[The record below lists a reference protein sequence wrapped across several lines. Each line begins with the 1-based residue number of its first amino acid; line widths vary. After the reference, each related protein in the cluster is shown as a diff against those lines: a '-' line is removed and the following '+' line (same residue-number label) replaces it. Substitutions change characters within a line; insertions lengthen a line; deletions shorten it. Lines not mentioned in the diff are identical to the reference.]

1 MGIVEYLKKKKK
13 SGQNWKRDNIE
24 LLRPVVNI
32 FLGEFQKDEI
42 AILKE
47 TLEERIGVT
56 QKVFFCQICLEK
68 QETNVED
75 GIYRFV
81 FSDVNA
87 VKPYEVSAWDEL
99 RQSAEQSTGLKKDVL
114 DFVNNV
120 FNAVSTVSYLSK
132 GRIRLNYILK
142 MDSVDAAVLPTIVK
156 VFGECF
162 SEYFSN
168 GVYADAYC
176 LLDQKGYNCEEHG
189 EERKA
194 LNYRNLTELDKL
206 TKDKSIKLTYIISNY
221 TSQNYLE
228 VDYIND
234 HMQTIALNLIIKDGR
249 TAGSEVNAYS
259 NDSFMQETGTYAGSF
274 CSLGK
279 LKLEVN
285 EDIRSSV
292 VYKTVFDDLCQS
304 EFSDKLVDNLI
315 KSMNIDKNELEM
327 KINELFLNRGY
338 AEQMFY
344 PMVISKQ
351 INNMDFISAKR
362 EELIE
367 NIFGRNL
374 EFFWDLNYGVDL
386 EKRDQLIENIVR
398 RINQTLADAYKNN
411 ECSLAEISQAITR
424 AEEIFKKNVQEYECN
439 YSDMRKAFDD
449 WLEKNSEIG
458 NIKDKVK
465 ETDTIRA
472 VYILACQYMEKR
484 TAIVNSENYYYVCKG
499 CLQGIKDSAVYYKK
513 QADTIASASFEL
525 KELISDM
532 EQDNVSLVAGNMNAY
547 YTRITKT
554 FLQDSAEY
562 KIFKRDIN
570 NKICSRELQSD
581 GIFDAIVQFCEN
593 VILPSEQYPDDI
605 SVEMLKR
612 LKNYN
617 NMTTD
622 EAIYD
627 LAFETIMNSKKY
639 YANHTEFGQVYQAVC
654 FLVNP
659 GNEFVRCTN
668 ERMKTLLVNQ
678 QMKIFYENH
687 YNGMDVLYMEGCFDV
702 EVLYQ
707 YNLYRKAWE
716 ELTQK

>member
-1 MGIVEYLKKKKK
+1 MGIVEYLKEKRK
-13 SGQNWKRDNIE
+13 SGQSWKRDNIE

-32 FLGEFQKDEI
+32 FLGEFQESEI

-56 QKVFFCQICLEK
+56 QKVFFCQICLRKSESD
-68 QETNVED
+68 VED

-81 FSDVNA
+81 FSDVDS
-87 VKPYEVSAWDEL
+87 VEPYEVSAWDTL
-99 RQSAEQSTGLKKDVL
+99 CQTAEQSAGLKKDVL

-120 FNAVSTVSYLSK
+120 FNAVSTVSYMSK

-142 MDSVDAAVLPTIVK
+142 MDSVDVAVLPTITK
-156 VFGECF
+156 VFNACF
-162 SEYFSN
+162 TEYFSN

-176 LLDQKGYNCEEHG
+176 LLDQKGYNCEEYG

-194 LNYRNLTELDKL
+194 LNYRNLTELDTL
-206 TKDKSIKLTYIISNY
+206 TKEKLIKLTYIISNY

-234 HMQTIALNLIIKDGR
+234 QMQTIALNMIIKDGK
-249 TAGSEVNAYS
+249 TAGSEANAYS
-259 NDSFMQETGTYAGSF
+259 NDSFMQETGTYAGNF

-285 EDIRSSV
+285 NEIRSSV

-304 EFSDKLVDNLI
+304 EFSDKLVDGLI
-315 KSMNIDKNELEM
+315 KSMNIDKNDLEM
-327 KINELFLNRGY
+327 KINELFVNRGF

-344 PMVISKQ
+344 PMIINKQ

-367 NIFGRNL
+367 NIYGRNL

-386 EKRDQLIENIVR
+386 EKRNQLIENIVK
-398 RINQTLADAYKNN
+398 RINQILADAYKNN

-424 AEEIFKKNVQEYECN
+424 AEDIFKKNVQEYECN
-439 YSDMRKAFDD
+439 YSDMRKSFDE
-449 WLEKNSEIG
+449 WLERTSEIG

-465 ETDTIRA
+465 ETDIIRA

-499 CLQGIKDSAVYYKK
+499 CLQGIKDSAVYYKN
-513 QADTIASASFEL
+513 QADTIAKASVEL
-525 KELISDM
+525 KELIADM
-532 EQDNVSLVAGNMNAY
+532 EQDNVPLVAGNMNTY
-547 YTRITKT
+547 YSRITKEY
-554 FLQDSAEY
+554 LQESAEY
-562 KIFKRDIN
+562 KEFKRDIN
-570 NKICSRELQSD
+570 NKICSRELVSD
-581 GIFDAIVQFCEN
+581 GIFDAIVQFCEEN
-593 VILPSEQYPDDI
+593 ILNSEHYPDDI

-627 LAFETIMNSKKY
+627 LAFETIMNNKKY

-659 GNEFVRCTN
+659 RNEFVRCTN
-668 ERMKTLLVNQ
+668 ERMNTLLINQ

-687 YNGMDVLYMEGCFDV
+687 YNGMDVLYLEGCFDV

>member
-13 SGQNWKRDNIE
+13 SGQSWKRDNIE

-32 FLGEFQKDEI
+32 FLGEFNENEI
-42 AILKE
+42 AILKA

-56 QKVFFCQICLEK
+56 QKVFFCRICLGN
-68 QETNVED
+68 QETNVEE
-75 GIYRFV
+75 GVYRFT
-81 FSDVNA
+81 FSDVNS
-87 VKPYEVSAWDEL
+87 VKPYEVSAWNTL
-99 RQSAEQSTGLKKDVL
+99 RQAAEQSVGLKKNVL

-120 FNAVSTVSYLSK
+120 FNAVSTVSYMSK

-156 VFGECF
+156 VFNECF

-176 LLDQKGYNCEEHG
+176 LLDQKGYNCEEYG

-194 LNYRNLTELDKL
+194 LNYRNLTELDALTAKKL
-206 TKDKSIKLTYIISNY
+206 IKLTYIISNY

-228 VDYIND
+228 VDYITD
-234 HMQTIALNLIIKDGR
+234 QMQTIALNLIIKDGK
-249 TAGSEVNAYS
+249 TIGSEANAYS
-259 NDSFMQETGTYAGSF
+259 NDSFMQETGNYKGNF

-285 EDIRSSV
+285 EEIRSSV
-292 VYKTVFDDLCQS
+292 VYKAVFDDLCQS
-304 EFSDKLVDNLI
+304 EFSDKLVEGLI
-315 KSMNIDKNELEM
+315 KSMNIDKNDLEM
-327 KINELFLNRGY
+327 KINELFVNRGF

-362 EELIE
+362 KELIE
-367 NIFGRNL
+367 NIYGRNL
-374 EFFWDLNYGVDL
+374 EFFWDLNYGVNL
-386 EKRDQLIENIVR
+386 EMCDQLIDNIVK

-411 ECSLAEISQAITR
+411 ECSLAEISRAITR
-424 AEEIFKKNVQEYECN
+424 AEDIFKKNVQEYECS
-439 YSDMRKAFDD
+439 YYDMKKSFEE
-449 WLEKNSEIG
+449 WLERNSEIG

-484 TAIVNSENYYYVCKG
+484 TAIVNAENYYYVCRG
-499 CLQGIKDSAVYYKK
+499 CLQGIKDSAVYYKN
-513 QADTIASASFEL
+513 QADTIERASFEL

-532 EQDNVSLVAGNMNAY
+532 EQDNVSLVAGNMNTY
-547 YTRITKT
+547 YTRITKEY
-554 FLQDSAEY
+554 LQESAEY
-562 KIFKRDIN
+562 KEFKRDIN
-570 NKICSRELQSD
+570 NKICSRELVSD
-581 GIFDAIVQFCEN
+581 GIFDAIVQFCEK
-593 VILPSEQYPDDI
+593 VILNSERYPDDI

-617 NMTTD
+617 HMTTD

-659 GNEFVRCTN
+659 GNEFVKCTN
-668 ERMKTLLVNQ
+668 ERMNTLLINQ
-678 QMKIFYENH
+678 QMKIFYENY

-702 EVLYQ
+702 QVLYQ